1 MSDMDDRERELNRQ
15 WRIRENETHRQAVID
30 WLNANGIDVKAVP
43 IDAKASITDGML
55 TIPLK
60 VKDAQG
66 RDQIDPDRANSILLH
81 TVTVPVVVPPTPEV
95 ELWLTPT
102 CPTCGR

>member
-1 MSDMDDRERELNRQ
+1 MNEDQRELNRR
-15 WRIRENETHRQAVID
+15 WRIRENEAHRQAVID
-30 WLNANGIDVKAVP
+30 WLTANGIDVKAVP
-43 IDAKASITDGML
+43 IDARASITGGKL

-60 VKDAQG
+60 VKDERG
-66 RDQIDPDRANSILLH
+66 RDQIDPDHPNTILQR